1 MKFLTAARLIIS
13 LMPMLIAAIKSAEE
27 IFPESGNGATKLAL
41 VRGMIESAYAT
52 ASDTESTFDEIWPA
66 IKRAVD
72 SIVAALNGAK
82 VFRK

>member
-1 MKFLTAARLIIS
+1 MKFLAAARLIIS

-52 ASDTESTFDEIWPA
+52 AGDTESTFDEAWPA

-72 SIVAALNGAK
+72 SIVAIFNNSK
-82 VFRK
+82 MFQK